1 MSGIKSCSFV
11 VRYFYFLVKIKKLFK
26 RLPGIISDLQMIALD
41 TIAII
46 DFYFLVNRKKKKI
59 DLIHKNELYNY
70 RTDIM

>member
-46 DFYFLVNRKKKKI
+46 DFYFLVNRKK
-59 DLIHKNELYNY
+59 
-70 RTDIM
+70 